1 MTAVTR
7 SVVGKKTIL
16 LVDDEEMVIE
26 VGEKMLKT
34 MGYDVLLARSGT
46 EAIDIV
52 SEACE
57 TQGPETEREDMYVHR
72 NNMSSGPDLVILDI
86 VMPGMGGG
94 ETYDRLREIDPRIK
108 VLLASGYSIE
118 DQAQEILGRGC
129 NGFIQKPFNLRQL
142 SLKIQEIIEQ
152 ERPAS

>member
-1 MTAVTR
+1 MEAVPS
-7 SVVGKKTIL
+7 SVKGRKTIL

-34 MGYDVLLARSGT
+34 MGYDVLLARSGP
-46 EAIDIV
+46 EAVDIV
-52 SEACE
+52 SEACD
-57 TQGPETEREDMYVHR
+57 TQGPETEREDMQR
-72 NNMSSGPDLVILDI
+72 CMAERLARIPDLVILDI

-94 ETYDRLREIDPRIK
+94 ETYDRLREIDPCIK

-142 SLKIQEIIEQ
+142 SLKIREIMEQ
-152 ERPAS
+152 

>member
-1 MTAVTR
+1 MVEAIASPVAGR
-7 SVVGKKTIL
+7 KTIL
-16 LVDDEEMVIE
+16 LVDDEEMVID

-46 EAIDIV
+46 EAVGIV
-52 SEACE
+52 AEARE
-57 TQGPETEREDMYVHR
+57 TQGPETERTDMQLR
-72 NNMSSGPDLVILDI
+72 MENMSIVPDLVILDI

-94 ETYDRLREIDPRIK
+94 ETYDRLKEIDPCIK

-118 DQAQEILGRGC
+118 DQAQDILGRGC

-142 SLKIQEIIEQ
+142 ALKIREIMEQ
-152 ERPAS
+152 

>member
-1 MTAVTR
+1 MEAALTSEVE
-7 SVVGKKTIL
+7 KKTIL

-34 MGYDVLLARSGT
+34 MGYEVLLARSGT
-46 EAIDIV
+46 EAVDIV
-52 SEACE
+52 SEAYE
-57 TQGPETEREDMYVHR
+57 PQGPETERADMQLHMEG
-72 NNMSSGPDLVILDI
+72 MSNAPDLVILDI

-94 ETYDRLREIDPRIK
+94 ETYDRLREIDPCIK

-118 DQAQEILGRGC
+118 DQAQEILGRGG

-142 SLKIQEIIEQ
+142 SLKIREIMEQ
-152 ERPAS
+152 

>member
-1 MTAVTR
+1 MVEELSSPVMGR
-7 SVVGKKTIL
+7 KTIL
-16 LVDDEEMVIE
+16 LVDDEEMVID
-26 VGEKMLKT
+26 VGEKMLKI

-46 EAIDIV
+46 EAVDIV
-52 SEACE
+52 AEACDS
-57 TQGPETEREDMYVHR
+57 QGPETERTDMQLH
-72 NNMSSGPDLVILDI
+72 MESISSVPDLVILDI

-94 ETYDRLREIDPRIK
+94 ETYDRLKEIDPCIK

-142 SLKIQEIIEQ
+142 SLKIREIM
-152 ERPAS
+152 ER